1 MKFDKMFNHMAG
13 ISTET
18 KMDFNDLLIQPA
30 VTTDVVSRQEINPH
44 VTNSLYVS
52 GIFDGKQYGR
62 LPLFAAPMDTVVN
75 EDNSELFLKNKINV
89 CLPRGGKPYSIN
101 HNIFASVSLDEFIND
116 YIARVNG
123 RGKIASLYFDI
134 GPDINDKLYVLID
147 VANGHMKKMEEA
159 IKDAKKIYG
168 SNIFIMAGNV
178 AHPGAYE
185 NLSNAG
191 ADAIRVGIGNG
202 NGCLTSEQTGVG
214 YPIAS
219 LIRECYYKSLTM
231 NNPALIIADGGM
243 KSYSDIIKAIA
254 LGADFVM
261 VGSILNKALESAGPT
276 YLFKKIKVNPNG
288 KFAKWLLKKG
298 FTLTKKFRGM
308 STKEVQKDWG
318 KDNIKTSEGVIRY
331 RPVEYTLS
339 QWTENFESYLRS
351 AMSYTNKK
359 TLKEFRGEVD
369 MNLISE
375 NSYKRFNK

>member
-30 VTTDVVSRQEINPH
+30 VTTDVVSRQEINPY
-44 VTNSLYVS
+44 VTNNLYVS
-52 GIFDGKQYGR
+52 GIFNGKQYGR
-62 LPLFAAPMDTVVN
+62 LPLFAAPMDTVVSLY
-75 EDNSELFLKNKINV
+75 NSHDFIKNKINV
-89 CLPRGGKPYSIN
+89 CLPRGEKLWSNTHCVI
-101 HNIFASVSLDEFIND
+101 ASVSLDDFIKEYNTKGGLV
-116 YIARVNG
+116 YNAFVNG
-123 RGKIASLYFDI
+123 WSDLNTLYI
-134 GPDINDKLYVLID
+134 LID
-147 VANGHMKKMEEA
+147 VANGHMKKMENA
-159 IKDAKKIYG
+159 IIDAKKIYG
-168 SNIFIMAGNV
+168 SRIFIMAGNV

-191 ADAIRVGIGNG
+191 ADAIRIGIGNG

-231 NNPALIIADGGM
+231 HNPALIIADGGM

-331 RPVEYTLS
+331 RPVEYTLP